1 MLIIKI
7 TIFTFENR
15 IFMFKKLLLLSVF
28 LFLAT
33 TLHAQEKEVQ
43 PPFSIK
49 TVSFVQNGQNAV
61 PLFLLGDSFQLQ
73 FDDLHGS
80 EDNYYYKI
88 THCDYNWKQ
97 SQLSVNEYLNGFN
110 DQRIQEYTNSF
121 NALQIYSHYKLTF
134 PNKLTQL
141 KVSGNYIVSVLND
154 SKEVVFS
161 RKFIIYQEL
170 VSVPMQIKRARTN
183 PDLPFKHNIDFAI
196 RSSAMTFQSPL
207 TNIKVMLLQNGRLDN
222 VITNIKPMYTI
233 GNDLIYKYDSETQFW
248 AGNEYL
254 FFENKN
260 IRAATNSISRV
271 DSSGGLY
278 NCFLYTNNARGSQQY
293 TYWPDING
301 NFLVN
306 NLNVENSE
314 IEADYAWIYFSLSA
328 PAFYQNKSIY
338 ITGMFNNYNLS
349 DENKMDY
356 NEKKGI
362 YEKAMMVK
370 QGFTNYCYTVA
381 DSKGKIDNQNAIDGN
396 FWQTENN
403 YQAIIYYRENNE
415 RYDRVI
421 GKGIATS
428 TDIIN

>member
-1 MLIIKI
+1 ML
-7 TIFTFENR
+7 
-15 IFMFKKLLLLSVF
+15 KKYILPILF
-28 LFLAT
+28 LFFAT
-33 TLHAQEKEVQ
+33 VSFSQEKEVL
-43 PPFSIK
+43 PPFYIK

-61 PLFLLGDSFQLQ
+61 PLFLLGDTFQLQ

-80 EDNYYYKI
+80 ENNYYYKI
-88 THCDYNWKQ
+88 THCDYDWKP
-97 SQLSVNEYLNGFN
+97 SQLSVNEYLGGF
-110 DQRIQEYTNSF
+110 DEQRIQEYSNSF

-141 KVSGNYIVSVLND
+141 KVSGNYIISILNENKD
-154 SKEVVFS
+154 VVFS
-161 RKFIIYQEL
+161 RKLIIYEDL
-170 VSVPMQIKRARTN
+170 VAVPMQVKRARTN
-183 PDLPFKHNIDFAI
+183 VNLQYKHNLDFAI
-196 RSSAMTFQSPL
+196 KSNAVTFQSPL

-222 VITNIKPMYTI
+222 AITNIKPMYTI
-233 GNDLIYKYDSETQFW
+233 GNDLIYKYDTETQFW

-260 IRAATNSISRV
+260 IRAATNSIAHV
-271 DSSGGLY
+271 DSNSGLY
-278 NCFLYTNNARGSQQY
+278 SCYLYTNNARASQQY

-301 NFLVN
+301 NFLIT
-306 NLNVENSE
+306 NLNAENSE

-328 PAFYQNKSIY
+328 PAFYLDKNIY
-338 ITGMFNNYNLS
+338 VTGMFNNYAQT

-362 YEKAMMVK
+362 YEKAMMIK
-370 QGFTNYCYTVA
+370 QGFTNYSYSIG
-381 DSKGKIDNQNAIDGN
+381 DGKGKIDAENAIDGN

-403 YQAIIYYRENNE
+403 YHAIIYYRENNQ

-421 GKGIATS
+421 GKGFAAS

>member
-1 MLIIKI
+1 
-7 TIFTFENR
+7 
-15 IFMFKKLLLLSVF
+15 MFKKILLLPVF
-28 LFLAT
+28 LFLT
-33 TLHAQEKEVQ
+33 TTISAQEKEVQ

-49 TVSFVQNGQNAV
+49 TISFVQNGQNAV

-121 NALQIYSHYKLTF
+121 NALQIYSHYKLSF

-141 KVSGNYIVSVLND
+141 KVTGNYIISVLND

-161 RKFIIYQEL
+161 RKFIIYEEL

-183 PDLPFKHNIDFAI
+183 PDLPFKHNLDFTIRTSAI
-196 RSSAMTFQSPL
+196 TFQSPL

-222 VITNIKPMYTI
+222 AITNIHPMYTI

-260 IRAATNSISRV
+260 IRAATNSIARI

-278 NCFLYTNNARGSQQY
+278 NCYLYTNNARASQQY
-293 TYWPDING
+293 TFWPDING
-301 NFLVN
+301 NFLVT

-314 IEADYAWIYFSLSA
+314 IEADYAWIYFTLSA
-328 PAFYQNKSIY
+328 PAFYQNKNIY

-362 YEKAMMVK
+362 YEKAMMIK
-370 QGFTNYCYTVA
+370 QGFTNYCYTIA

>member
-1 MLIIKI
+1 LLIIKI

-161 RKFIIYQEL
+161 RKFIIYEEL

-183 PDLPFKHNIDFAI
+183 PDLPFKHNLDFAI

-271 DSSGGLY
+271 DTSGGLY

>member
-1 MLIIKI
+1 
-7 TIFTFENR
+7 
-15 IFMFKKLLLLSVF
+15 MFKKLLLLSLIAF
-28 LFLAT
+28 SAT
-33 TLHAQEKEVQ
+33 TLLAQEKEVQ

-49 TVSFVQNGQNAV
+49 SISFVQNGQNAV

-88 THCDYNWKQ
+88 THCDYDWKQ

-110 DQRIQEYTNSF
+110 EQRIQEYTNSF

-141 KVSGNYIVSVLND
+141 KVSGNYIISVLND

-161 RKFIIYQEL
+161 RKFIIYEEL
-170 VSVPMQIKRARTN
+170 VSVPLQIKRARTN
-183 PDLPFKHNIDFAI
+183 PDLPFKHNLDFSI
-196 RSSAMTFQSPL
+196 RTSAMTFQSPL

-222 VITNIKPMYTI
+222 AITNIKPMYTI

-260 IRAATNSISRV
+260 IRAATNSIAHV

-278 NCFLYTNNARGSQQY
+278 NCYLYSNNARAAQQY

-306 NLNVENSE
+306 NLNAENSE

-328 PAFYQNKSIY
+328 PAFYQNKNIY
-338 ITGMFNNYNLS
+338 ITGMFNNYNLT

-362 YEKAMMVK
+362 YEKAMMIK

>member
-1 MLIIKI
+1 
-7 TIFTFENR
+7 
-15 IFMFKKLLLLSVF
+15 MFKKYLLLAVLVF
-28 LFLAT
+28 TAT
-33 TLHAQEKEVQ
+33 SSFAQEKAVQ
-43 PPFSIK
+43 PPYFIK
-49 TVSFVQNGQNAV
+49 TISFVQNGQNAV
-61 PLFLLGDSFQLQ
+61 PLFLLGDAFQLQ

-88 THCDYNWKQ
+88 THCDYDWKQ
-97 SQLSVNEYLNGFN
+97 SQLSVNEYLGGFD
-110 DQRIQEYTNSF
+110 DQRIQEYSNSF
-121 NALQIYSHYKLTF
+121 NALQIYSHYKLTL

-141 KVSGNYIVSVLND
+141 KVSGNYIISILND
-154 SKEVVFS
+154 SKEVVFT
-161 RKFIIYQEL
+161 RKFIVYEDL
-170 VSVPMQIKRARTN
+170 VAVPLQVKRARTN
-183 PDLPFKHNIDFAI
+183 PDLPFKHNLDFAI
-196 RSSAMTFQSPL
+196 RSNSLTFQSPL
-207 TNIKVMLLQNGRLDN
+207 TNIKVMLVQNGRLDN
-222 VITNIKPMYTI
+222 AITNIKPMYTI

-260 IRAATNSISRV
+260 IRNATNSIAHV
-271 DSSGGLY
+271 DSGSGLY
-278 NCFLYTNNARGSQQY
+278 SCYLFTNNARAAQEY

-306 NLNVENSE
+306 NLNAENNE

-328 PAFYQNKSIY
+328 PAFYQNKNIY
-338 ITGMFNNYNLS
+338 VTGMFNNYALT

-370 QGFTNYCYTVA
+370 QGFTNYSYTVA
-381 DSKGKIDNQNAIDGN
+381 DSKGKIDDENAIDGN

-403 YQAIIYYRENNE
+403 YHAIIYYRENNQ

>member
-161 RKFIIYQEL
+161 RKFIIYEEF

-222 VITNIKPMYTI
+222 AITNIKPMYTI

-271 DSSGGLY
+271 DTSGGLY